1 MNFKQKIVNKVIE
14 AERVKTLRAF
24 AANPGVALGDLLT
37 KCGID
42 FKMTGDNFIVTVS
55 HAEEVVITIKKQRR

>member
-1 MNFKQKIVNKVIE
+1 M
-14 AERVKTLRAF
+14 LRAF